1 MQSIE
6 QLRKTMGTTLQTM
19 AAAVEARDL
28 YMVGHQW
35 RVTNL
40 ACAIATEMSLSS
52 RRING
57 ISMAGMV
64 HDIGKIAVPEAIL
77 SKPTKLTEEEFIMI
91 KTHPHVGYEILKEI
105 EFPWPVAQIVL
116 QHHERMDGSGYPH
129 GLAGEEI
136 LLEARILAVADV
148 LEATSSDRPY
158 RPAHSID
165 IALEENSRRRGIL
178 YDKDVV
184 DACLKVFCEKGYKMQ
199 K

>member
-1 MQSIE
+1 
-6 QLRKTMGTTLQTM
+6 M
-19 AAAVEARDL
+19 AAAVEARDS
-28 YMVGHQW
+28 YMVGHQR
-35 RVTNL
+35 RVTDL
-40 ACAIATEMSLSS
+40 ACAIATEMNLSS

-57 ISMAGMV
+57 LSMAGMI

-77 SKPTKLTEEEFIMI
+77 SKPTKLTAEEFIMI

-105 EFPWPVAQIVL
+105 DFPWPVAQIIL

-136 LLEARILAVADV
+136 LVEARILAVADV

-165 IALEENSRRRGIL
+165 IALEENSRNRGIL
-178 YDKDVV
+178 YDKYVV

-199 K
+199 E